1 MSSLAQR
8 QVQQPVQPQRKKQSQ
23 SVQKSHKTGISKGE
37 KLIYSLFLAV
47 IVFGLYLIVSNYA
60 SIYLTNHEIQ
70 QNEVSIQEQIN
81 INEGLGL
88 QVMEL
93 TDPTRIL
100 SEAKEMGMFLN
111 EDNVKFTH
119 SNR

>member
-8 QVQQPVQPQRKKQSQ
+8 QVQQPIQPQRKKQSQ
-23 SVQKSHKTGISKGE
+23 SVQKTYKTGVTKGE
-37 KLIYSLFLAV
+37 KLIYSLFLTV
-47 IVFGLYLIVSNYA
+47 IVFGLYLIISNYA

-70 QNEVSIQEQIN
+70 KNEVSIQEQTT

-93 TDPTRIL
+93 TDPKRIL
-100 SEAKEMGMFLN
+100 SEAKEMGMILN
-111 EDNVKFTH
+111 GGNVKFTH
-119 SNR
+119 SN